1 MHLLKIYS
9 FDVRCNKE
17 HKHVNNMNTLKHYEM
32 FQGIIESTDLP
43 QLHETPI
50 TRQPYQSVTFNVS

>member
-1 MHLLKIYS
+1 MSAATKA
-9 FDVRCNKE
+9 N
-17 HKHVNNMNTLKHYEM
+17 KHVNNMDTLKYYEM
-32 FQGIIESTDLP
+32 FKGIIESRDLP

>member
-1 MHLLKIYS
+1 
-9 FDVRCNKE
+9 
-17 HKHVNNMNTLKHYEM
+17 MNTIKHYKM